1 MFELCENTTK
11 RSTKKDHTII
21 ILILIITIY
30 AVYFWVI
37 PAIVKLVKVI
47 RYMSRNWK
55 HPLSSPD
62 GISVTDYQQYERYNV
77 RSASM
82 ENRFSVSLA
91 RVRTGLLY
99 RVLFSYDFMWTFFG
113 SMPALVNAH
122 RRVNLLVVGY
132 RIRATSQKSLP
143 FKVTFLSNLLLIKTY
158 ISMSL
163 HLVTVELLIRSIW
176 GLPRACGF
184 HRNDPHSCSVDLKGT
199 GTTELFSLDSWMLLS
214 NYMCMFDSTTLNFAL

>member
-1 MFELCENTTK
+1 MRKHNKEINEKIPHYNNTNTNNNNIFCLLLGYTCDCK
-11 RSTKKDHTII
+11 ISQSHT
-21 ILILIITIY
+21 LGYLND
-30 AVYFWVI
+30 
-37 PAIVKLVKVI
+37 
-47 RYMSRNWK
+47 MSRNWK

-62 GISVTDYQQYERYNV
+62 GISVTDYQQYERYDV

-91 RVRTGLLY
+91 RVRTRLLY
-99 RVLFSYDFMWTFFG
+99 RMLFSYDFMWTFFG

-143 FKVTFLSNLLLIKTY
+143 FKVTFLSNLLLVKTY
-158 ISMSL
+158 SSMSL
-163 HLVTVELLIRSIW
+163 HLVTVELLIKSIW

-199 GTTELFSLDSWMLLS
+199 
-214 NYMCMFDSTTLNFAL
+214 STT